1 MQDQVN
7 VARLV
12 IQKSLHLQSA
22 QGHSCRRRS
31 IIEKVIQN
39 SQMNVIK
46 CSRSELTKNK
56 TSKVGNLLA
65 GATQQKLL
73 DCAIMNQFTLN
84 MCTGNLKFF
93 MEMKMQKGFLQT
105 YLSRC
110 MMQKS
115 SHLWSLVETRAN
127 WFGSNK
133 FLVLIAFQL
142 ERQLTTQCR
151 TDLIVWVLRITTL
164 CESCTKFVKDFRTS
178 KVSGRT

>member
-1 MQDQVN
+1 MKFCGNQCSRGRICKIYSRLGNFQWKCQRKKTLKMQDQVN

-22 QGHSCRRRS
+22 QGHNCRRRS
-31 IIEKVIQN
+31 IIEKVIRN
-39 SQMNVIK
+39 CQMNVIK

-84 MCTGNLKFF
+84 MYTGNLKFF

-115 SHLWSLVETRAN
+115 SHLWS
-127 WFGSNK
+127 
-133 FLVLIAFQL
+133 
-142 ERQLTTQCR
+142 
-151 TDLIVWVLRITTL
+151 
-164 CESCTKFVKDFRTS
+164 
-178 KVSGRT
+178 